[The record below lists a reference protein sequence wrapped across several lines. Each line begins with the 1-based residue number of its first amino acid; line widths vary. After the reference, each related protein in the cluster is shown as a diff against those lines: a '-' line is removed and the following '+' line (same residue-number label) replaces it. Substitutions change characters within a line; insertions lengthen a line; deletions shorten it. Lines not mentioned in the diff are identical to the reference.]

1 MSYKYSIVEPILL
14 VNNKSRIYFTAR
26 EKKMEIVERI
36 KSLCIAENIT
46 IKELE
51 RIIQISNGSI
61 RHWNEKT
68 PSVERVLLVADYFKV
83 SLDWLVTGK
92 ESGNL
97 TPEEQTLVDTYRN
110 ADDRG
115 KKNIMATVEN
125 EKIQLKS
132 STSKLG

>member
-1 MSYKYSIVEPILL
+1 
-14 VNNKSRIYFTAR
+14 
-26 EKKMEIVERI
+26 MEIVERI
-36 KSLCIAENIT
+36 KDLCTAENIT

-68 PSVERVLLVADYFKV
+68 PSVERVLLVADHFNV

-97 TPEEQTLVDTYRN
+97 TPEEQLLVDHYRR
-110 ADDRG
+110 ADNRG
-115 KKNIMATVEN
+115 KRSIMRTAES
-125 EKIQLKS
+125 ESAELES

>member
-1 MSYKYSIVEPILL
+1 M
-14 VNNKSRIYFTAR
+14 T
-26 EKKMEIVERI
+26 IVERI
-36 KSLCIAENIT
+36 KMKC
-46 IKELE
+46 KEKGTSMNALE
-51 RIIQISNGSI
+51 RELGFGNGSI
-61 RHWNEKT
+61 RLWDKKEPGSQK
-68 PSVERVLLVADYFKV
+68 VILVAERLDL
-83 SLDWLVTGK
+83 SLDWLLTGK

-97 TPEEQTLVDTYRN
+97 TPEEQILVDTYRQ

>member
-1 MSYKYSIVEPILL
+1 M
-14 VNNKSRIYFTAR
+14 T
-26 EKKMEIVERI
+26 IVERI
-36 KSLCIAENIT
+36 KKKCKEKGTSMNALE
-46 IKELE
+46 KELGFG
-51 RIIQISNGSI
+51 NGSI
-61 RHWNEKT
+61 RLWDKKEPGSQK
-68 PSVERVLLVADYFKV
+68 VILVAERLDL
-83 SLDWLVTGK
+83 SLDWLLTGK

-97 TPEEQTLVDTYRN
+97 TPEEQILVDTYRQ